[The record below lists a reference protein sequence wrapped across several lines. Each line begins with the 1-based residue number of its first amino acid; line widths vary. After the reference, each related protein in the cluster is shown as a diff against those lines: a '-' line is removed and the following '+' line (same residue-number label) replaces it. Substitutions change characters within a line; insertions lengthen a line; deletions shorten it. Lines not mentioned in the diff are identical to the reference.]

1 MNEQNKSCKMK
12 KTNFLMT
19 FMGVFFMIWN
29 THGQTPGYEISGK
42 IEGADGISFYLQKTI
57 SGKIVN
63 LDTAVVTNGLFKMT
77 GGLVEYPEMVYLVT
91 SDRKRRLSL
100 FLENGKII
108 ITGRLDSLSTAK
120 VTGSKSNDEYYSYQR
135 SLVTLSEKMKK
146 IMEEYKAALEEIMAE
161 EKSHTKDFIKNN
173 PGSFVSP
180 YLLSNLT
187 RNISP
192 GELES
197 IINAMDP
204 EVAKI
209 PVMTEI
215 KSSLTAMYSVA
226 VGKKAP
232 DFTLNDVN
240 GKQVAL
246 SAKIGPKLL
255 LIDFWAG
262 WCSPCRL
269 ENPNVLRVYN
279 DFHKKGFDIIGVS
292 LDRTKGEW
300 IKAIADDKL
309 PWTQVSDLNYFNSV
323 AAKLYN
329 VKAIPANFLLDEKG
343 IIIAV
348 NLRGE
353 ALYKKVK
360 EILEAR

>member
-1 MNEQNKSCKMK
+1 MK
-12 KTNFLMT
+12 RTNFLMT

-29 THGQTPGYEISGK
+29 SHAQTPGYEISGK
-42 IEGADGISFYLQKTI
+42 IEGADGISFYLQETI
-57 SGKIVN
+57 TGKIVN
-63 LDTAVVTNGLFKMT
+63 LDTAVVKNGMFKMK
-77 GGLVEYPEMVYLVT
+77 GGAVEYPEMVYLVT

-100 FLENGKII
+100 FLENGEII

-120 VTGSKSNDEYYSYQR
+120 VTGSKSNDEYYTFQR
-135 SLVTLSEKMKK
+135 SLTPLSEKMKSL
-146 IMEEYKAALEEIMAE
+146 MDEYKAAIENIMTE
-161 EKSHTKDFIKNN
+161 EKNYTKEFIKNN

-180 YLLSNLT
+180 YLLRNL
-187 RNISP
+187 IKEMKP
-192 GELES
+192 EEVES

-204 EVAKI
+204 VVAKS
-209 PVMTEI
+209 PVMAEI
-215 KSSLTAMYSVA
+215 NSSLTAMNSVA

-240 GKQVAL
+240 GKPVAL
-246 SAKIGPKLL
+246 SSKISPKLL

-262 WCSPCRL
+262 WCGPCRL
-269 ENPNVLRVYN
+269 ENPNVLKAYN

-343 IIIAV
+343 VIIAV

-353 ALYKKVK
+353 LLYTKVK
-360 EILEAR
+360 EILDTK